1 MTSIILYTRGRFCV
15 NQTLSWLF
23 KDIFPPKKNNLPH
36 LNLSTLYQA
45 CWRLHCMC
53 QWWKHPYLER
63 HHVVP
68 ALSVCWWSQSS
79 QSFPPKRYINT
90 VTVGWWFQH
99 EQTFKT
105 SLWHSRWGSSQ
116 YHEMKRQSCGCCFG
130 QHDWQHSPYNLTPL
144 VYSSQLAPATV
155 NTQSSF
161 SIKTWSTFIHKSLY
175 IHCSV
180 LFTFPWYFVKR
191 KLKKRRN
198 EAVQAWELATF

>member
-1 MTSIILYTRGRFCV
+1 MTSIILYTRGRFRV

-90 VTVGWWFQH
+90 VSQVGGDSSMN
-99 EQTFKT
+99 K
-105 SLWHSRWGSSQ
+105 HSRLHYDTRAEGL
-116 YHEMKRQSCGCCFG
+116 
-130 QHDWQHSPYNLTPL
+130 P
-144 VYSSQLAPATV
+144 
-155 NTQSSF
+155 
-161 SIKTWSTFIHKSLY
+161 STMRWRGRAVAV
-175 IHCSV
+175 V
-180 LFTFPWYFVKR
+180 LDSMTDSTHLIIWHLWCIV
-191 KLKKRRN
+191 LS
-198 EAVQAWELATF
+198 